1 MYEYIIYF
9 YVEGELSFMS
19 RSSTE
24 LMGTPDE
31 LFHWVSDEMVVIVRL
46 PRIPIDDTQDIVAE
60 QVRTQLNT
68 FLVPYGVAL
77 ETYGTYGR
85 WAETPTMPPIRRRSF
100 IFGLHKK
107 QPLLAIFFHTRR
119 TNPSIPD
126 PLPLALSHMQAR
138 LEQLA
143 KVGLHI
149 VSAMPNWLVS
159 AAPLMYADGGAA
171 TPPLPAPTLDVPA
184 PNNMLLGWHII
195 PGEQAFPLDARG
207 GEDVLVAILDTA
219 HHPDRVRS
227 AASRLELRR
236 NWLLQRLASDL
247 RNEDGSFSIE
257 YDRYPISS
265 DVRSGRDRDGDA
277 KYYSMPDHG
286 ISVAGL
292 IRDVAPRTRIRLI
305 RILNDYGGCD
315 LYNLFAALTDLER
328 ELVSGSIRRLVINLS
343 LTVMPDI
350 RRLPFLWFDN
360 RQWPTTQLYGVMR
373 VLNHIEEGLRL
384 LFESLHAHGALVIAA
399 AGNDS
404 SSTIQ
409 QGHAPRPPRA
419 PARYETTLSVTAVN
433 SIYAPS
439 NFANSASIPPFD
451 SGVATFGG
459 DGAGVM
465 DSNVL
470 PDAVRGVYIAP
481 TFPTGEQNISGWA
494 DWSGTSF
501 SAAIVT
507 GLATHLMS
515 QGWSASNIITRLS
528 SGPER
533 RGDRLFGSAPNVPAL
548 LANVIR
554 VQQRFGL

>member
-1 MYEYIIYF
+1 
-9 YVEGELSFMS
+9 MS

-24 LMGTPDE
+24 LMGIPEE
-31 LFHWVSDEMVVIVRL
+31 LFHWVPDEMVVIVRL
-46 PRIPIDDTQDIVAE
+46 PRIPIDDTQDLVVE

-68 FLVPYGVAL
+68 FLAPYGVAL

-85 WAETPTMPPIRRRSF
+85 WAATPTMPPVRRRSF
-100 IFGLHKK
+100 IFGLHRK

-119 TNPSIPD
+119 INSNIPD
-126 PLPLALSHMQAR
+126 PLPLALSHIQAR

-143 KVGLHI
+143 KVGLQI

-159 AAPLMYADGGAA
+159 AAPLMYTDGGAA
-171 TPPLPAPTLDVPA
+171 VPPLPAPGLDVPA
-184 PNNMLLGWHII
+184 APANMLLGWRIAI
-195 PGEQAFPLDARG
+195 GEQGFPLDTKG

-257 YDRYPISS
+257 YDRYPVSS
-265 DVRSGRDRDGDA
+265 DVRSGRDRQGEA
-277 KYYSMPDHG
+277 RYYVMPDHG

-292 IRDVAPRTRIRLI
+292 IRDVAPNARIRLI

-328 ELVSGSIRRLVINLS
+328 ELVAGSIRRLVINLS
-343 LTVMPDI
+343 VTVMPDV
-350 RRLPFLWFDN
+350 RRIPFLWFDN

-384 LFESLHAHGALVIAA
+384 LFESLHAHGALVVAA

-404 SSTIQ
+404 SSAIQ
-409 QGHAPRPPRA
+409 QGLVPRPPRA
-419 PARYETTLSVTAVN
+419 PARYETTLGVTAVN
-433 SIYAPS
+433 SAYRPS

-451 SGVATFGG
+451 SGVATLGG
-459 DGAGVM
+459 DGAGIM
-465 DSNVL
+465 DSNML

-481 TFPTGEQNISGWA
+481 TFPTGEQNVSGWA

-501 SAAIVT
+501 STAIMS

-533 RGDRLFGSAPNVPAL
+533 RGDPLFGSAPEEASL

>member
-1 MYEYIIYF
+1 
-9 YVEGELSFMS
+9 MS

-24 LMGTPDE
+24 LMGIPEE
-31 LFHWVSDEMVVIVRL
+31 LFHWIPDEMVVIVRL
-46 PRIPIDDTQDIVAE
+46 PRIPIDNTQDIVAE
-60 QVRTQLNT
+60 QIRMQLNN
-68 FLVPYGVAL
+68 FLAPYGVTL
-77 ETYGTYGR
+77 EVYGTYGR
-85 WAETPTMPPIRRRSF
+85 WADTPTMPPVRRRSF

-107 QPLLAIFFHTRR
+107 QPLIAIFFHARR
-119 TNPSIPD
+119 INPAVTD
-126 PLPLALSHMQAR
+126 PLPLALSHIQAR

-149 VSAMPNWLVS
+149 VSAMPNWLVT
-159 AAPLMYADGGAA
+159 AAPLLYAGGGAA
-171 TPPLPAPTLDVPA
+171 VPPRPSPALDVA
-184 PNNMLLGWHII
+184 ASNNTLLGWRIVLADS
-195 PGEQAFPLDARG
+195 AFPLDAKS
-207 GEDVLVAILDTA
+207 GEDILVAVLDTT

-236 NWLLQRLASDL
+236 NWLLQRLAADL

-257 YDRYPISS
+257 YDRYPVSN
-265 DVRSGRDRDGDA
+265 DVRSGHDRYGDA
-277 KYYSMPDHG
+277 KYYLMPDHG

-328 ELVSGSIRRLVINLS
+328 ELVSGSIRHLIINLS
-343 LTVMPDI
+343 LTIMPDI
-350 RRLPFLWFDN
+350 RRLPFLWFEN
-360 RQWPTTQLYGVMR
+360 RQWSTTHLYGVMR
-373 VLNHIEEGLRL
+373 VLNHIDEGLRL
-384 LFESLHAHGALVIAA
+384 LFESLHAHGALVVAA

-404 SSTIQ
+404 LSATQ
-409 QGHAPRPPRA
+409 QGLVPRPPRA
-419 PARYETTLSVTAVN
+419 PARYETTLGVTSVN
-433 SIYAPS
+433 SNFAPS

-459 DGAGVM
+459 DGSGVM
-465 DSNVL
+465 DNNAL
-470 PDAVRGVYIAP
+470 PDAVRGVYISP
-481 TFPTGEQNISGWA
+481 TFPTGEPNISGWA
-494 DWSGTSF
+494 DWSGSSF
-501 SAAIVT
+501 STAIVS

-533 RGDRLFGSAPNVPAL
+533 RGDTLFGSTPEVPSL
-548 LANVIR
+548 LTNIIR

>member
-1 MYEYIIYF
+1 MA
-9 YVEGELSFMS
+9 

-24 LMGTPDE
+24 LMGTPEE
-31 LFHWVSDEMVVIVRL
+31 LFHWVPDEMVVVVRL
-46 PRIPIDDTQDIVAE
+46 PRMPVDDTQDIVAE
-60 QVRTQLNT
+60 QVRTQLND
-68 FLVPYGVAL
+68 FLAQYGVAL
-77 ETYGTYGR
+77 EVYGTYGR
-85 WAETPTMPPIRRRSF
+85 WTDTPTMPPVRRRSF

-107 QPLLAIFFHTRR
+107 QPHMAIFFHARR
-119 TNPSIPD
+119 TNPAVTD
-126 PLPLALSHMQAR
+126 PLPLALSHIQAR

-143 KVGLHI
+143 KAGLQV

-159 AAPLMYADGGAA
+159 AAPLLYANGGAA
-171 TPPLPAPTLDVPA
+171 IPPRPAPALDLAA
-184 PNNMLLGWHII
+184 PTNTLLGWRVVLAD
-195 PGEQAFPLDARG
+195 QNFPLDSKG

-219 HHPDRVRS
+219 HHPDRIRS

-257 YDRYPISS
+257 YDRYPISN
-265 DVRSGRDRDGDA
+265 DVRSGRDRYGDA
-277 KYYSMPDHG
+277 RYYHMPDHG
-286 ISVAGL
+286 VSVAGL

-315 LYNLFAALTDLER
+315 LYNVFAALTDLER
-328 ELVSGSIRRLVINLS
+328 ELFSGTIRRLVINMS
-343 LTVMPDI
+343 LTIMPDI

-384 LFESLHAHGALVIAA
+384 LFESLYDHGALVVAA

-404 SSTIQ
+404 FQATQ
-409 QGHAPRPPRA
+409 QGLVPRPPRA
-419 PARYETTLSVTAVN
+419 PARYETTLSVTSVN
-433 SIYAPS
+433 SSFAPS

-459 DGAGVM
+459 DGTGIV
-465 DSNVL
+465 DSNAL
-470 PDAVRGVYIAP
+470 PDAVRGVYISP
-481 TFPTGEQNISGWA
+481 TFPTSEQNTTGWA
-494 DWSGTSF
+494 DWSGSSF
-501 SAAIVT
+501 STAIVS
-507 GLATHLMS
+507 GLATHLMA

-533 RGDRLFGSAPNVPAL
+533 RTGTLFGSTPEVPSL
-548 LANVIR
+548 LANIIR